1 MANPTYADSRYAF
14 TSPTRERKYIGY
26 LAQIAKCNAN
36 GFEPTRKQVQVAL
49 GDPDP
54 TKPSEWNIKYVA
66 DEIARCRKQHKRIP
80 LWAKER
86 QPSSNWGISRWTAMK
101 QAGLI
106 RSERVGNTVRYQIT
120 ADGLM
125 LLHSVM

>member
-1 MANPTYADSRYAF
+1 MSTTYTDSRYAF
-14 TSPTRERKYIGY
+14 TAATPERKYIKY

-54 TKPSEWNIKYVA
+54 TKPNDWNRK
-66 DEIARCRKQHKRIP
+66 EARAFKQRGEKVPMWLTRG
-80 LWAKER
+80 
-86 QPSSNWGISRWTAMK
+86 SNWGNSRWNAMR

-106 RSERVGNTVRYQIT
+106 RAERDPHGNTVRYQIT
-120 ADGLM
+120 DEGLM
-125 LLHSVM
+125 LLHSVC

>member
-1 MANPTYADSRYAF
+1 MTYTDSRYAF
-14 TSPTRERKYIGY
+14 TNPTPTRKYVKY

-36 GFEPTRKQVQVAL
+36 GFNPTRKQVQVAL

-54 TKPSEWNIKYVA
+54 TKPNDWNRA
-66 DEIARCRKQHKRIP
+66 LARRAKRRGEKVP
-80 LWAKER
+80 VWLKR
-86 QPSSNWGISRWTAMK
+86 GCNWGISRWTAMK
-101 QAGLI
+101 QARLI

-120 ADGLM
+120 ADGLL

>member
-1 MANPTYADSRYAF
+1 MSRYYTDSRYTF
-14 TSPTRERKYIGY
+14 TAPTPSRRYIDY

-36 GFEPTRKQVQVAL
+36 GFEPTRAQVQVAL

-54 TKPSEWNIKYVA
+54 TQPNDWNRKQ
-66 DEIARCRKQHKRIP
+66 IARCKRQG
-80 LWAKER
+80 LDYKDLER
-86 QPSSNWGISRWTAMK
+86 GSNWGISRWTAMK

-120 ADGLM
+120 GEGLM
-125 LLHSVM
+125 LLHSVR

>member
-1 MANPTYADSRYAF
+1 MTHQTYTDSRYTF
-14 TSPTRERKYIGY
+14 THPTSKRRYIKY
-26 LAQIAKCNAN
+26 LEQIAKCNAN

-54 TKPSEWNIKYVA
+54 TKPNDWNRKL
-66 DEIARCRKQHKRIP
+66 ARAAKRRGEEVPAWMKQH
-80 LWAKER
+80 
-86 QPSSNWGISRWTAMK
+86 SSWGNSRWAAMK

-120 ADGLM
+120 SDGLL
-125 LLHSVM
+125 LLHSVV

>member
-1 MANPTYADSRYAF
+1 MSRYYTDSRYTF
-14 TSPTRERKYIGY
+14 TAPTPSRRYIDY

-54 TKPSEWNIKYVA
+54 TKPAPGAERW
-66 DEIARCRKQHKRIP
+66 IAEGYQVSPR
-80 LWAKER
+80 
-86 QPSSNWGISRWTAMK
+86 SNWGNSRWNAMR

-106 RSERVGNTVRYQIT
+106 RAERDPHGNTVRYQIT
-120 ADGLM
+120 GDGLM
-125 LLHSVM
+125 LLHSVR

>member
-1 MANPTYADSRYAF
+1 MAYPNPTYSDSRYTF
-14 TSPTRERKYIGY
+14 TGATPERKYIKY
-26 LAQIAKCNAN
+26 LAQIAKCNSN
-36 GFEPTRKQVQVAL
+36 GFEPTRAQVQVAL

-54 TKPSEWNIKYVA
+54 TKPNSWNREEAREFKRRGK
-66 DEIARCRKQHKRIP
+66 EIPAWLKRG
-80 LWAKER
+80 
-86 QPSSNWGISRWTAMK
+86 SNWGNSRWAAMK

-120 ADGLM
+120 GEGLL